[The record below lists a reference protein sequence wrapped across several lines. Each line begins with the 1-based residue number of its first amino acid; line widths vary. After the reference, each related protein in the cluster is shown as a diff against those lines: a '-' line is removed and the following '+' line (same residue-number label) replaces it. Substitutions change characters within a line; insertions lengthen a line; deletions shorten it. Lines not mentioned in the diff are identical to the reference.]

1 MPWDA
6 GFNKPAT
13 ETGSGADFCKPGNNQ
28 SAPSFEP
35 RGNNSIGGAPAPKSQ
50 GGKFDST
57 NQGTSSPKPRSIK
70 ELFSSK
76 DFKNQF
82 GTKQEMRQFKK
93 ELRQEFKNNPG
104 SRKSFNKALRDGFD
118 PTDPKSFEKAM
129 PEEQKAFR
137 KFKEGDD
144 DPRKLLDK
152 SKDRPDERGKGQD
165 DNNKPDI
172 SEDDE
177 EEKRSGDNAK
187 TN

>member
-1 MPWDA
+1 MPGDA
-6 GFNKPAT
+6 GFNKPGP
-13 ETGSGADFCKPGNNQ
+13 ETGSGADFGKPGNNQ

-76 DFKNQF
+76 
-82 GTKQEMRQFKK
+82 
-93 ELRQEFKNNPG
+93 
-104 SRKSFNKALRDGFD
+104 
-118 PTDPKSFEKAM
+118 
-129 PEEQKAFR
+129 
-137 KFKEGDD
+137 KFKDGNE

-165 DNNKPDI
+165 NNNNLNI

-177 EEKRSGDNAK
+177 EEKRSGDKAK